1 MTLGNRIK
9 EIRTDN
15 KMIQKEFAEALSVS
29 RPFISR
35 VEADNETP
43 SDSLLKLISATFNIS
58 LNWIKYG
65 QGLKESQDSSINK
78 FLELQEGLLLDG
90 MEKYDFAS
98 WSSII
103 LTLFKKNGLKENSER
118 YYRDCIKSILSV
130 LNRCLNED
138 SLNCDKEFWEA
149 WTNFIGKKMEEAS
162 RAFEE
167 ENLDDLIQ

>member
-35 VEADNETP
+35 VEADKETP

-78 FLELQEGLLLDG
+78 FLELQEGLLLDE

-103 LTLFKKNGLKENSER
+103 LTLFKKNGLNQ
-118 YYRDCIKSILSV
+118 YCQ
-130 LNRCLNED
+130 
-138 SLNCDKEFWEA
+138 F
-149 WTNFIGKKMEEAS
+149 
-162 RAFEE
+162 
-167 ENLDDLIQ
+167 